1 METGE
6 YGLTRGTCFVA
17 SRPKVLA
24 VAGLLWISWCVLG
37 AAGFRFFFRSFFFER
52 TRHSAS
58 MRPPCL
64 IYLST
69 STDCESGTRPIFIK
83 PGSMEAGK
91 NVLTRGTCFVTC
103 RYEGVADAGLL
114 WISRC
119 VLGAAGF
126 RVLFSFFSTNARG
139 LLHVYIGPPCS

>member
-1 METGE
+1 MFYFSLLLFEHP
-6 YGLTRGTCFVA
+6 
-17 SRPKVLA
+17 RP
-24 VAGLLWISWCVLG
+24 AG
-37 AAGFRFFFRSFFFER
+37 
-52 TRHSAS
+52 S

-126 RVLFSFFSTNARG
+126 RVLFSFFFIERPRPSASMRPFCFIYLSTPTSSLYDGMTRQYCSLDHG
-139 LLHVYIGPPCS
+139 FFPLLHAIPGFKPLPS